1 MFRNQ
6 YDQDVLTWSPQGRLH
21 QVEYAMEAVKQGS
34 AVVACRNEDM
44 IVIASLKRSP
54 SKLSSFQ
61 EKIFEV
67 DNKIGVAVSGL
78 TADGT
83 TMIDFIR
90 GEIKKHTFLYDTT
103 IEGGRLVS
111 LVARKTQVNTQRSS
125 HRPYGVGVVIGAVGK
140 IGVNLF
146 YVCPSGNVYEHIA
159 IAIGSRSQACKTYL
173 ERNLTSFATMS
184 SSELISS
191 ALNALRES
199 SSILLSE
206 ENCCVATISKKD
218 GFKFLTDTDL
228 SALLAL
234 KN

>member
-111 LVARKTQVNTQRSS
+111 IVARKTQVNTQRSS

-159 IAIGSRSQACKTYL
+159 IAIGLC
-173 ERNLTSFATMS
+173 
-184 SSELISS
+184 
-191 ALNALRES
+191 
-199 SSILLSE
+199 LL
-206 ENCCVATISKKD
+206 
-218 GFKFLTDTDL
+218 
-228 SALLAL
+228 
-234 KN
+234 

>member
-1 MFRNQ
+1 
-6 YDQDVLTWSPQGRLH
+6 
-21 QVEYAMEAVKQGS
+21 
-34 AVVACRNEDM
+34 M

-111 LVARKTQVNTQRSS
+111 LVGRKTQVR
-125 HRPYGVGVVIGAVGK
+125 R
-140 IGVNLF
+140 
-146 YVCPSGNVYEHIA
+146 
-159 IAIGSRSQACKTYL
+159 
-173 ERNLTSFATMS
+173 
-184 SSELISS
+184 
-191 ALNALRES
+191 
-199 SSILLSE
+199 
-206 ENCCVATISKKD
+206 
-218 GFKFLTDTDL
+218 
-228 SALLAL
+228 
-234 KN
+234 